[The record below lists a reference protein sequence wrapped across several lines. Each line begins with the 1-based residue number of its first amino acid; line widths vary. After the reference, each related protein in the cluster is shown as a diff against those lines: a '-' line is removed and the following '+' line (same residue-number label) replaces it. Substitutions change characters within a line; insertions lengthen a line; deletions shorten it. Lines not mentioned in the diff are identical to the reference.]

1 MPPIRLTDETPHARC
16 PDKLISGHLFPNDK
30 KCPATP
36 CHLDRLTQGMKRPHR
51 TKSRFQKISLFQKL
65 NDGVALYPYGEVLVL
80 SVHLLSL
87 SVYSFF
93 YPLHFIQQG
102 VDLKLH
108 HILRHLR
115 KQEGHGVWNCLV
127 DHHHGQGE
135 VAK

>member
-1 MPPIRLTDETPHARC
+1 MPRAILPQGQTDA
-16 PDKLISGHLFPNDK
+16 GHEKAAQN
-30 KCPATP
+30 
-36 CHLDRLTQGMKRPHR
+36 
-51 TKSRFQKISLFQKL
+51 QKPVSKNQPFSKTERWSCVVPLR
-65 NDGVALYPYGEVLVL
+65 GGVLVI

>member
-1 MPPIRLTDETPHARC
+1 MPHATLSQGQ
-16 PDKLISGHLFPNDK
+16 DDAGQK
-30 KCPATP
+30 ATQNQQP
-36 CHLDRLTQGMKRPHR
+36 VSENRPFSKTER
-51 TKSRFQKISLFQKL
+51 WSCVVPLR
-65 NDGVALYPYGEVLVL
+65 GVLVI

>member
-1 MPPIRLTDETPHARC
+1 MKRKGLHSIVPRLGRH
-16 PDKLISGHLFPNDK
+16 KLIAGHLSPNNK
-30 KCPATP
+30 KCPTP
-36 CHLDRLTQGMKRPHR
+36 HCHKDRMTQDKKPHK
-51 TKSRFQKISLFQKL
+51 TSSRFQKIGLFQKL
-65 NDGVALYPYGEVLVL
+65 NDGVALYPYGGVLVI